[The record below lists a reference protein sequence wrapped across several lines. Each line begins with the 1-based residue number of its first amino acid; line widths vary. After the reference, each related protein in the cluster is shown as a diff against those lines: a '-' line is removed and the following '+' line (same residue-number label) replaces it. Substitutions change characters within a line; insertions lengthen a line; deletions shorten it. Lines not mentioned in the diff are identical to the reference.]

1 MCACAPAPGGLVD
14 ACSVWMSSGD
24 FRVARGHEEAER
36 ELHEFV
42 HRQHRVFAELEP
54 DDPDGVSSREHGCCV
69 LHGQDAEEQGR
80 EEGIAVV
87 VGDGAGLGPRGSS
100 GLDGPAGRR
109 LHIVLV
115 HEQGAAVMG
124 LGRAVG
130 VGVVALVEVL
140 DGDAVAGR
148 RRGDVTVHAGLH
160 HHHRLHGE
168 PRPPRVPVKKGSIF
182 FLWTSSARFESA

>member
-1 MCACAPAPGGLVD
+1 MRACAPAPGGLVD
-14 ACSVWMSSGD
+14 ACSVWMASGD
-24 FRVARGHEEAER
+24 FIVVARGHEEAER

-100 GLDGPAGRR
+100 GGRR